1 MKEKS
6 RNMIE
11 GMDRLLRRFNK
22 YSNEK
27 TFTVE
32 EIIRESNSVY
42 EEIMKGDTEDYKKY
56 KVVRFLLFYKMKWSK
71 PAWNHR
77 K

>member
-42 EEIMKGDTEDYKKY
+42 EEIMKEDIEDYKK
-56 KVVRFLLFYKMKWSK
+56 
-71 PAWNHR
+71 
-77 K
+77 